1 MEQHDPV
8 VIVGGGLAGAT
19 AAFALRERGMDG
31 RVILIGEETQLPY
44 ERPPLSKTYLRGE
57 EPLEKAFVKPAA
69 KYEAQSIELLSGR
82 RAVQLDPV
90 ARRINLDDGADLAY
104 GTLLLATGS
113 SPRRL
118 NIEGADLEGVHLL
131 RTANDADA
139 LRAAA
144 AEAEA
149 IVVIGAGWIGTEVAA
164 SLTQMGHA
172 VTLVSDTDQP
182 LQRVLGPEVGAVY
195 ADLHRAHGV
204 EIVNGT
210 VASLEGDQHVRTVCL
225 ADGRSLPADLVVVGI
240 GAIPR
245 TKLALRGGLD
255 IKEGGI
261 AVDEYLRSSVPSIYA
276 AGDIAA
282 AWHPRFGRHIRVE
295 HWDNAIQQGRTAA
308 ANILGASEAYT
319 RTPYFYSDQFDLGM
333 EYRGYAPEWGRVAVR
348 GDVDKREFL
357 AFWIADGRVIAAM
370 NANVWD
376 VGDELTALVESER
389 RVDPDRLTD
398 PDVPLA
404 EAA

>member
-69 KYEAQSIELLSGR
+69 EYEARSIELLSGR

-131 RTANDADA
+131 RTADDADA

-210 VASLEGDQHVRTVCL
+210 VASLEGDQHVRL
-225 ADGRSLPADLVVVGI
+225 SLI
-240 GAIPR
+240 
-245 TKLALRGGLD
+245 
-255 IKEGGI
+255 
-261 AVDEYLRSSVPSIYA
+261 
-276 AGDIAA
+276 
-282 AWHPRFGRHIRVE
+282 HI
-295 HWDNAIQQGRTAA
+295 
-308 ANILGASEAYT
+308 
-319 RTPYFYSDQFDLGM
+319 
-333 EYRGYAPEWGRVAVR
+333 
-348 GDVDKREFL
+348 
-357 AFWIADGRVIAAM
+357 
-370 NANVWD
+370 
-376 VGDELTALVESER
+376 
-389 RVDPDRLTD
+389 
-398 PDVPLA
+398 
-404 EAA
+404 